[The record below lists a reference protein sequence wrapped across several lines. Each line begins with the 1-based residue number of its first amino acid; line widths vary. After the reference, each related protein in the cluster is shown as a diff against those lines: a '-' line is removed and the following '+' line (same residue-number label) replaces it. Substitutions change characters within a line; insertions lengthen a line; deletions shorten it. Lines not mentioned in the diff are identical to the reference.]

1 MAQAMLDI
9 LGPNISTIDG
19 LDWQRHRKRTSSSF
33 NERTKKRVWS
43 EALSAAWLS
52 LESTVRRTVLP
63 TLPAAIRSSR
73 GVILAGE
80 NA

>member
-1 MAQAMLDI
+1 MLDV

-33 NERTKKRVWS
+33 NERTNKRVWS
-43 EALSAAWLS
+43 EALSAVCLK
-52 LESTVRRTVLP
+52 STVRRTVLP